1 MSAQTFDTR
10 GEDDLPPIDA
20 INVTPLVDVM
30 LVLLVVFL
38 VTLPPLFQS
47 SQLQLPKADAA
58 AMQQRAHVDLHL
70 GADGAMRWEQS
81 AISVAELQS
90 RLQTLA
96 REQPQTQL
104 RIWADAQV
112 PYEQVAQVLAAAQRA
127 QFAQLAFVT
136 APGPTAR

>member
-1 MSAQTFDTR
+1 MSAHPLEPQA
-10 GEDDLPPIDA
+10 DDALPPIDA

-38 VTLPPLFQS
+38 VTLPPLLQS
-47 SQLQLPKADAA
+47 SPLQLPKADAA
-58 AMQQRAHVDLHL
+58 AVQQRPHVDLHL
-70 GADGAMRWEQS
+70 TADGAMRWEQTT
-81 AISVAELQS
+81 IGVAELQS

-96 REQPQTQL
+96 QEQPQAQL

-112 PYEQVAQVLAAAQRA
+112 PYDRIAQVLAAAQRA

-136 APGPTAR
+136 APASTGQ